1 MHRCALVVAV
11 VAARVKA
18 CGWRLLSD
26 LMSESGTVRAPLAG
40 WDPRRRAAL
49 ERLWERF
56 GEASGGVRL
65 SDEVIADRRREVTAT
80 DHATLRDEVILK
92 RSFRPSPGN
101 GGGRGG

>member
-1 MHRCALVVAV
+1 MHCCALVVGV
-11 VAARVKA
+11 VAARVKP

-26 LMSESGTVRAPLAG
+26 LMSESGTVQDPLAG

-80 DHATLRDEVILK
+80 DHATLRDEVILE
-92 RSFRPSPGN
+92 RSFRPSPGVD
-101 GGGRGG
+101 GASGE